1 MPEEGVDL
9 GPQRIRVF
17 ISGNSGNKEM
27 VTHQQ
32 RIIMVLESLG
42 IDTEVMDI
50 AAPGMDE
57 ARDFMRGGAKKKE
70 NQRNVLPPQIFNGDT
85 YCGDYDG
92 FDIANEDDHL
102 DEFLGLPKKGSD
114 LKEGGTAVDG
124 QDPTKLEGQPAVNG
138 EPEKSEASKE
148 DIETTTEDS
157 ENTRLQNNTD
167 HDDTTGEEIPTENN
181 ETITDQEH
189 ESISRNSP
197 EITNETHSKQQDQT
211 ESETEEDSR
220 QELTE
225 DEMLFQA

>member
-32 RIIMVLESLG
+32 RIIMVLQSLG
-42 IDTEVMDI
+42 IDTEVLDI

-85 YCGDYDG
+85 YCGDYDD
-92 FDIANEDDHL
+92 FDVANEDDHL
-102 DEFLGLPKKGSD
+102 EEFLGIPKQGSD
-114 LKEGGTAVDG
+114 LKEGGDAVDG

-148 DIETTTEDS
+148 DIEDQVPENESTKSNGNGTNPQSEDV
-157 ENTRLQNNTD
+157 EDDKRVRTKREQLDLDEKEVKGGFQNIGNMGRFLKAAQMMGT
-167 HDDTTGEEIPTENN
+167 P
-181 ETITDQEH
+181 
-189 ESISRNSP
+189 
-197 EITNETHSKQQDQT
+197 
-211 ESETEEDSR
+211 
-220 QELTE
+220 
-225 DEMLFQA
+225 

>member
-32 RIIMVLESLG
+32 RIIMVLQSLG
-42 IDTEVMDI
+42 IDTEVLDI

-85 YCGDYDG
+85 YCGDYDD
-92 FDIANEDDHL
+92 FDVANEDDHL
-102 DEFLGLPKKGSD
+102 EEFLGIPKQGSD
-114 LKEGGTAVDG
+114 LKEGGDAVDG

-148 DIETTTEDS
+148 DIEVRQTFFVNSTQTFILQDLKKKFLYLIECIFLSQGRHYDS
-157 ENTRLQNNTD
+157 FPDFTPSSDANNWCLTD
-167 HDDTTGEEIPTENN
+167 SQH
-181 ETITDQEH
+181 
-189 ESISRNSP
+189 
-197 EITNETHSKQQDQT
+197 
-211 ESETEEDSR
+211 
-220 QELTE
+220 
-225 DEMLFQA
+225 

>member
-32 RIIMVLESLG
+32 RIIMVLQSLG
-42 IDTEVMDI
+42 IDTEVLDI

-85 YCGDYDG
+85 YCGDYDD
-92 FDIANEDDHL
+92 FDVANEDDHL
-102 DEFLGLPKKGSD
+102 EEFLGIPKQGSD
-114 LKEGGTAVDG
+114 LKEGGDAVDG

-148 DIETTTEDS
+148 DIEGI
-157 ENTRLQNNTD
+157 QN
-167 HDDTTGEEIPTENN
+167 
-181 ETITDQEH
+181 
-189 ESISRNSP
+189 RKNSQNWFLDFVIHLNQVSYTLY
-197 EITNETHSKQQDQT
+197 E
-211 ESETEEDSR
+211 
-220 QELTE
+220 
-225 DEMLFQA
+225 